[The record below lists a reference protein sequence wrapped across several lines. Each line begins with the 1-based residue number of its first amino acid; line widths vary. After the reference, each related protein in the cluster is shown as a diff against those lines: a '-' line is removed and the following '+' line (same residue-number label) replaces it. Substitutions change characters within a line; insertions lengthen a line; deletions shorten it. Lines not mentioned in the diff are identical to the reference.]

1 MLTPIKRLDTA
12 PRTGIGDIPQI
23 IPVEESPDRSLEMLG
38 CAIVF
43 LSFAAGLA
51 TGLLI
56 YNLI

>member
-1 MLTPIKRLDTA
+1 MPTAITRRNIA

-23 IPVEESPDRSLEMLG
+23 IPVEDQPDSSLEMLG

>member
-1 MLTPIKRLDTA
+1 MYISIKKSSTA

-23 IPVEESPDRSLEMLG
+23 LPIEEPPDRGLEMLG
-38 CAIVF
+38 CAIIF
-43 LSFAAGLA
+43 LSFAAGVA